1 MEENFEFRN
10 KNKQINENE
19 MKNYIE
25 NSKLTLRKKK
35 LNNLLLKK
43 RLNNLEERLNKNN
56 FLEID
61 PNSIKINNEE
71 KFILTSI
78 QSQKNKIIQ
87 FLTSQNLNYIKYS
100 LFKILEFTINN
111 EITKEEIFCA
121 KEIKLY
127 ELLIMLLKFYK
138 NSNIQILN
146 TILWILINF
155 TTNNDEININY
166 SEIFIIEIKNETFSE
181 FLFNVYENIVEN
193 VFWFCRNLSLLSEN
207 FAYEIFHSNFMKN
220 VINICFQKQLDAD
233 LIFNILKF
241 IINNIN
247 KFYLIEEFEN
257 SDYEKFKQIS
267 QIFFDKILFNN
278 ENLVNL
284 CLIGFGELSQIQNKK
299 ISKIILNSGIVVRI
313 IKKYTKFN
321 KIYPQTHYKYSV
333 NIISNLLGENENITK
348 DLIDLNTIEFFEILF
363 EKFENDF
370 EIVEMIFIGFKNIVF
385 SGKKFNDK
393 IFNSILFKE
402 NIINKYLKSNNET
415 IIITICEII
424 EFLLKEKEQNFLFF
438 LYNKRIIIDILLI
451 ITEIK
456 NQKITNFFLELT
468 NIYLSNFSLENKN
481 QNEFIFIKERF
492 YDILN
497 FNENI
502 IKLTSSEKIN
512 FFINNI
518 KNNYN

>member
-363 EKFENDF
+363 EKFENDL

-456 NQKITNFFLELT
+456 NKKITNFFLELT
-468 NIYLSNFSLENKN
+468 NISLSNFSLENKN